1 MRTGLGRFSCFW
13 GFNKGFSQCVLE
25 FKPMVFIYGQRL
37 HSQFVLLELR
47 TRWPYMEMI
56 PRPYAE

>member
-13 GFNKGFSQCVLE
+13 GLNKGFFQYMLE
-25 FKPMVFIYGQRL
+25 FRLMASIYGQRL

-47 TRWPYMEMI
+47 TRWPYMQVMD
-56 PRPYAE
+56 PYAK